1 MKIEGLINLTSQAV
15 SSEATGGR
23 AASEVKRS
31 VVETSPASPVRKTE
45 DSFTSYTLNA
55 TDKESPA
62 NQLDSAI
69 EEMNAQFVSRNS
81 TIRFEIDQE
90 SKDVIITVVDTASD
104 EIIREIPPEEV
115 VKMRARF
122 KEMAGLLLEETV

>member
-1 MKIEGLINLTSQAV
+1 MKIEGLMNLTSQV
-15 SSEATGGR
+15 KSSEATGGR
-23 AASEVKRS
+23 AASEAKRP
-31 VVETSPASPVRKTE
+31 VVEASPAISVRETE
-45 DSFTSYTLNA
+45 DGASYLSNA
-55 TDKESPA
+55 GDKDSSA
-62 NQLDSAI
+62 TQLDSAI
-69 EEMNAQFVSRNS
+69 EEMNAQFMSRNS

-90 SKDVIITVVDTASD
+90 SKEVIITVVDKASD